1 MSEDINLRQTIR
13 KSAIEES
20 KVLVSIGSAQ
30 IHQQLE
36 KKVLQSAKDRVNMM
50 TNQTGVQV
58 SLTEADVKQ
67 YLNSVLKEI
76 KVIHEVDQ
84 IVKKGKE
91 ILETSF
97 EFMACLRFSGLR
109 LAYNNYFD
117 VYEKV
122 IREGQK
128 RRS

>member
-1 MSEDINLRQTIR
+1 MGLSAYLIYIGIYSAGISMSEDINLRQTIR

-20 KVLVSIGSAQ
+20 KLLVSIGSAQ
-30 IHQQLE
+30 MRSQLE
-36 KKVLQSAKDRVNMM
+36 KKVLQSARDRADKM
-50 TNQTGVQV
+50 TSQTGVQL
-58 SLTEADVKQ
+58 SLSEADMKQ

-97 EFMACLRFSGLR
+97 EFMACLTIQWYAVSL
-109 LAYNNYFD
+109 
-117 VYEKV
+117 
-122 IREGQK
+122 
-128 RRS
+128 